1 MTRTEGEE
9 LDWQSYGLSFANRL
23 RWLRKHRKLTQ
34 EQLAHLS
41 GVHRNTVSNL
51 ERNVSRDDGCGDPHL
66 STIFALA
73 QTLRVPPEMLIPDV
87 GALVQRRSGENANDL
102 AWTAVEIEMTR
113 RLTTG
118 AGPEITR

>member
-1 MTRTEGEE
+1 M
-9 LDWQSYGLSFANRL
+9 
-23 RWLRKHRKLTQ
+23 
-34 EQLAHLS
+34 S

-87 GALVQRRSGENANDL
+87 GAQVQRRSRETSNDL
-102 AWTAVEIEMTR
+102 SWTAVEVEMTR

-118 AGPEITR
+118 ERPEITR